1 MGRKTPELSES
12 RQIAILL
19 LSIEQELAAKVLRD
33 LPDDMVESVTRAM
46 KGLQEMTI
54 DNVTVAATMKQA
66 VRRIRKGDMV
76 LGDVSSSAEN
86 VLVKAFGEARAQD
99 VATKAGQDILSRRP
113 FAVFEALPGPD
124 LASILVEEHPQIAAV
139 FLANL
144 NKAKAGEVLGHFPE
158 EVRSDLV
165 YRVATLDRTPPD
177 VVQRVLEVMRVKV
190 KSLGLTTLR
199 ADPKAWV
206 QTAAQILNHM
216 GGGEKVILQGIGE
229 VNEETANAIREQM
242 FTFDDIAT
250 LDRRSMQKI
259 LGQIDTRILAV
270 ALKAAPQDVEET
282 IFSNLSKRA
291 GDMVTEERDTLG
303 PMPLSEV
310 IEAQQQ
316 ILIVIRDMMDKGEL
330 KVSGL
335 GEEMV

>member
-1 MGRKTPELSES
+1 MARKEPRLSEDKE
-12 RQIAILL
+12 IAILL
-19 LSIEQELAAKVLRD
+19 LSIEQELAAKVLRG
-33 LPDDMVESVTRAM
+33 LPDDMVERLTRAM
-46 KGLQEMTI
+46 KELQEMAVDNHTI
-54 DNVTVAATMKQA
+54 AASMKQA
-66 VRRIRKGDMV
+66 VRRIRRGDMA
-76 LGDVSSSAEN
+76 LGDVGGSAED
-86 VLVKAFGEARAQD
+86 VLVKAFGEARAHD

-113 FAVFEALPGPD
+113 FAVFEALPAPD
-124 LASILVEEHPQIAAV
+124 LASILIEEHPQIATV

-144 NKAKAGEVLGHFPE
+144 DKMKAGEVLGHFPE
-158 EVRSDLV
+158 EARSDLIF
-165 YRVATLDRTPPD
+165 RVATMDRTPPD

-190 KSLGLTTLR
+190 KSLGLTTVR

-216 GGGEKVILQGIGE
+216 GGGEKVILEGIGE
-229 VNEETANAIREQM
+229 KSEETANAIREQM

-250 LDRRSMQKI
+250 LDKRSMQKV
-259 LGQIDTRILAV
+259 LGQIDTRVLAIS
-270 ALKAAPQDVEET
+270 LKAAPADVEEN
-282 IFSNLSKRA
+282 IFANLSKRA
-291 GDMVTEERDTLG
+291 GDMVAEERDTLG

-330 KVSGL
+330 KPGGM

>member
-1 MGRKTPELSES
+1 MAKDIQIGEAKD
-12 RQIAILL
+12 IAILL
-19 LSIEQELAAKVLRD
+19 LSIEQELAARVLRD
-33 LPDDMVESVTRAM
+33 LPDHMVERITRAM
-46 KGLQEMTI
+46 KELQEMAI
-54 DNVTVAATMKQA
+54 DNTTVATTMKQA
-66 VRRIRKGDMV
+66 LRRIRRGDMV
-76 LGDVSSSAEN
+76 LGDVSGSAED

-99 VATKAGQDILSRRP
+99 VANKAGQDILSRRP
-113 FAVFEALPGPD
+113 FAVFESLPGPD
-124 LASILVEEHPQIAAV
+124 LASILVEEHPQIATV

-144 NKAKAGEVLGHFPE
+144 DKVKAGEVLSHFPE
-158 EVRSDLV
+158 EVRSDLI

-216 GGGEKVILQGIGE
+216 GGGEKVILEGVGE

-259 LGQIDTRILAV
+259 LSQIDTRILAV
-270 ALKAAPQDVEET
+270 ALKAAPANVEET
-282 IFSNLSKRA
+282 IFNNLSKRA
-291 GDMVTEERDTLG
+291 GAMVAEERDTLG

-310 IEAQQQ
+310 IEAQQA
-316 ILIVIRDMMDKGEL
+316 ILIVIRDMMDKGDI
-330 KVSGL
+330 KVGGM

>member
-1 MGRKTPELSES
+1 MARKEPRLAEDKE
-12 RQIAILL
+12 IAILL
-19 LSIEQELAAKVLRD
+19 LSIEQELAAKVLRG
-33 LPDDMVESVTRAM
+33 LPDDMVERLTRAM
-46 KGLQEMTI
+46 KELQEMAVDNNTI
-54 DNVTVAATMKQA
+54 AASMKQA
-66 VRRIRKGDMV
+66 VRRIRRGDMA
-76 LGDVSSSAEN
+76 LGDVGGSAED

-113 FAVFEALPGPD
+113 FAVFEALPAPD
-124 LASILVEEHPQIAAV
+124 LASILIEEHPQIATV

-144 NKAKAGEVLGHFPE
+144 DKAKAGEVLSHFPE
-158 EVRSDLV
+158 EARSDLIF
-165 YRVATLDRTPPD
+165 RVATMDRTPPD
-177 VVQRVLEVMRVKV
+177 VVQRILEVMRVKV
-190 KSLGLTTLR
+190 KSLGLTTVR

-216 GGGEKVILQGIGE
+216 GGGEKVILEGIGE
-229 VNEETANAIREQM
+229 KSEETANAIREQM

-250 LDRRSMQKI
+250 LDRRSMQKV
-259 LGQIDTRILAV
+259 LGQIDTRVLAIS
-270 ALKAAPQDVEET
+270 LKAAPADVEEN
-282 IFSNLSKRA
+282 IFGNLSKRA
-291 GDMVTEERDTLG
+291 GDMVAEERDTLG

-330 KVSGL
+330 KPGGI

>member
-1 MGRKTPELSES
+1 M
-12 RQIAILL
+12 A
-19 LSIEQELAAKVLRD
+19 
-33 LPDDMVESVTRAM
+33 
-46 KGLQEMTI
+46 
-54 DNVTVAATMKQA
+54 
-66 VRRIRKGDMV
+66 
-76 LGDVSSSAEN
+76 LGDVGGSAED
-86 VLVKAFGEARAQD
+86 VLVKAFGEARAHD

-124 LASILVEEHPQIAAV
+124 LASILIEEHPQIATV

-144 NKAKAGEVLGHFPE
+144 DKVKAGEVLSHFPE
-158 EVRSDLV
+158 EARSDLIF
-165 YRVATLDRTPPD
+165 RVATMDRTPPD

-190 KSLGLTTLR
+190 KSLGLTTVR

-216 GGGEKVILQGIGE
+216 GGGEKVILEGIGE
-229 VNEETANAIREQM
+229 KSEETANAIREQM

-250 LDRRSMQKI
+250 LDRRSMQKV
-259 LGQIDTRILAV
+259 LGQIDTRVLAV
-270 ALKAAPQDVEET
+270 SLKAAPADVEEN

-291 GDMVTEERDTLG
+291 GDMVAEERDTLG

-330 KVSGL
+330 KPGGM